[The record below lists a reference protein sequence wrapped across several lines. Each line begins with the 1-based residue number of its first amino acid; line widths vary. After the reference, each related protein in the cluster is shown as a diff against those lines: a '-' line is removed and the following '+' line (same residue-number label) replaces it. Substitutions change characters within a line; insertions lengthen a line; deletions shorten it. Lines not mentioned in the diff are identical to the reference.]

1 MKKLIA
7 ASLAVIMGVC
17 SAIPA
22 FAAEQDIEQQKT
34 ELTELADNMELIYI
48 YRFMMTPSE
57 VPNYSQASSKRMIN
71 AVAKVRDEVE
81 SYTTAEQIAQ
91 AEDLLNTCKSQ
102 MYVDAQELKFMLDE
116 MKCDY
121 DDTSYYSAETSEEI
135 KSVYENAQKVYNGGD
150 EEEINKAYIDMRN
163 LFNKLCGNVTVAGDV
178 DNSGVFDISDITYIQ
193 KYLAGAIQLTTAQRF
208 AAGINLTGNI
218 NTVTNYQKNL
228 ADIKSADGTGIEYTG
243 SKITYFKNNYS
254 AIGYD
259 IEYYSPVTE
268 STNYIYYA
276 DRYKDNSAI

>member
-57 VPNYSQASSKRMIN
+57 VPNYSQASSERMIN

-208 AAGINLTGNI
+208 ASGINLTGNI
-218 NTVTNYQKNL
+218 NTVTNYQNNL

-276 DRYKDNSAI
+276 DIYKDNSAI

>member
-1 MKKLIA
+1 
-7 ASLAVIMGVC
+7 MGVC

-57 VPNYSQASSKRMIN
+57 VPNYSQASSERMIN

-121 DDTSYYSAETSEEI
+121 DDTSYYSAETSE
-135 KSVYENAQKVYNGGD
+135 
-150 EEEINKAYIDMRN
+150 RN
-163 LFNKLCGNVTVAGDV
+163 QECLRKC
-178 DNSGVFDISDITYIQ
+178 SKGVQ
-193 KYLAGAIQLTTAQRF
+193 WR
-208 AAGINLTGNI
+208 
-218 NTVTNYQKNL
+218 
-228 ADIKSADGTGIEYTG
+228 
-243 SKITYFKNNYS
+243 
-254 AIGYD
+254 
-259 IEYYSPVTE
+259 
-268 STNYIYYA
+268 
-276 DRYKDNSAI
+276 